1 MKTVGIIGGL
11 GPETTSEFY
20 LRIISLCHQKNKT
33 ARPPILMWSI
43 PLDYQI
49 EEDLITKAIG
59 EERYVPYLVEA
70 AKRLENGGADF
81 IVIPCNSVHVF
92 INEVRAAVTIP
103 VLSIVEETVTALKSK
118 EITQVGLLATKTT
131 IKRNLYEE
139 KLQANGIAVAHI
151 NDPQQEKIGEIIN
164 RLVLKQENEADR
176 AELIEM
182 IDGFISQGV
191 TNILLACTD
200 LQLLV
205 PQMRGVQ
212 VLDTME
218 ILAEVTSN
226 NILSE

>member
-20 LRIISLCHQKNKT
+20 LRIISLCHQKNKI

-43 PLDYQI
+43 PLSYQV

-59 EERYVPYLVEA
+59 EERYIPYLVEA
-70 AKRLENGGADF
+70 AQRLESGGADF

-103 VLSIVEETVTALKSK
+103 VLSIVEESVTALKSK
-118 EITQVGLLATKTT
+118 DITQVGLLATKTT
-131 IKRNLYEE
+131 IQRNLYGE
-139 KLQANGIAVAHI
+139 KLAANGIVVAHI
-151 NDPQQEKIGEIIN
+151 NDLQQEKIGEIIN
-164 RLVLKQENEADR
+164 RLVLKQENETDR
-176 AELIEM
+176 TELIDM
-182 IDGFISQGV
+182 INNFVSQGV

-205 PQMRGVQ
+205 PQVEGVQ

-218 ILAEVTSN
+218 ILAEVTAN
-226 NILSE
+226 KILSE